1 MALLRPREDTVRAFV
16 TLVLALAATGWAV
29 VAQAAPEA
37 GRLRAVA
44 SFSILGDLV
53 REVGGP
59 HVEVTTLV
67 GPGSDVHSFN
77 PAPGDARTLA
87 RADIVFVNGLGLEGW
102 IDRLVRASSTRAP
115 VVTASAGVAPIE
127 EPEGH
132 DHGGHGAH
140 EGHGADPHAWQ
151 NVANVKLYVANI
163 RDGLAKVD
171 PAHAEAYREA
181 AAAYTDRLD
190 ALDREVRASLG
201 RIPPENRRIITTH
214 DAFGYFASA
223 YGLAILAPQGV
234 STESEASPRDIAAII
249 TQIRKERVP
258 AVFLETV
265 TDPRQMERIARESG
279 ARIGGK
285 VYSDALSPADGPAPT
300 YLAMIQQ
307 NVAAFTT
314 ALATP

>member
-1 MALLRPREDTVRAFV
+1 MRTFV

-29 VAQAAPEA
+29 AAQAAPET

-53 REVGGP
+53 HEVGGP
-59 HVEVTTLV
+59 YVEVTTLV

-102 IDRLVRASSTRAP
+102 IDRLVRASGTHAP

-127 EPEGH
+127 EP
-132 DHGGHGAH
+132 GGHEHGSH
-140 EGHGADPHAWQ
+140 EGHGPDPHAWQ
-151 NVANVKLYVANI
+151 NVANVKIYVANI

-171 PAHAEAYREA
+171 PAHAEAYRAA

-190 ALDREVRASLG
+190 ALDREVRASLA

-265 TDPRQMERIARESG
+265 TDPRQMERIAREGG

-285 VYSDALSPADGPAPT
+285 VYSDALSPADGPAST